1 MDFKKRLPLWSS
13 TMLKPL
19 HKWIRHSVLLPLTAL
34 TLGLAATAHAETV
47 TIGVQSM
54 FAPWKNA
61 IAQKEFEKATGWD
74 IKWRSFDS
82 GGDVMTAMASGDVQI
97 GVAGSSPIAAAVSRG
112 VEAQLFWILDNIA
125 SAEALVVRNGSG
137 IVAPQ
142 DLAGKTLAVPFV
154 STTHFHALF
163 ALEQFGLTGKV
174 KVINLNPSDIPAAW
188 ERGDIDAAF
197 IWDPALGRLKQSGH
211 VLLTSG
217 ELTNWGKATFDGIVV
232 DKKFAAGNADGMKAF
247 TKVLQTSTDD
257 YVKAPDTWTA
267 SSPQVINVAKQ
278 SGAKPDEVPPVLALY
293 QFPLAAEQAS
303 NKWLGAG
310 KDGGAAKALAATAVF
325 LKDQKKVPAVLPDY
339 SVAINPSFVQ
349 AAE

>member
-1 MDFKKRLPLWSS
+1 
-13 TMLKPL
+13 MLKPL
-19 HKWIRHSVLLPLTAL
+19 NKWIRRAALLPLTAL
-34 TLGLAATAHAETV
+34 ALMANAQAQTV

-61 IAQKEFEKATGWD
+61 IAEKEFEKATGWD
-74 IKWRSFDS
+74 IQWRNFDS
-82 GGDVMTAMASGDVQI
+82 GGDVMMAMASGDVQI

-112 VEAQLFWILDNIA
+112 VDAQLFWILDNIA
-125 SAEALVVRNGSG
+125 NAEALVVRNGSG

-174 KVINLNPSDIPAAW
+174 KVINLQPSDIPAAW

-217 ELTNWGKATFDGIVV
+217 QLTDWGKATFDGLVV
-232 DKKFAAGNADGMKAF
+232 DKAFAAANGPGMQAF
-247 TKVLQTSTDD
+247 TNVLQSSTAD
-257 YVKAPDTWTA
+257 YVKAPKTWTA
-267 SSPQVINVAKQ
+267 DSAQVINVARQ
-278 SGAKPDEVPPVLALY
+278 SGAKPEEVPPVLALY
-293 QFPLAAEQAS
+293 QFPLAPEQAS
-303 NKWLGAG
+303 ATWLG
-310 KDGGAAKALAATAVF
+310 GGAAKALSATAEF
-325 LKDQKKVPAVLPDY
+325 LKAQKKIPALLADY
-339 SVAINPSFVQ
+339 NMAINPTFVQ
-349 AAE
+349 AAQ